1 MKKQFKEPLGSA
13 ASRTQRENGDR
24 YERWSKEK
32 EVERKK
38 GGLGEN
44 WDGGTMGDRCKR
56 KRRVTEERKIK
67 MRIEVRL
74 GQYDGVNHAA
84 VEICPLLDI
93 LQYCYKEAFL
103 L

>member
-44 WDGGTMGDRCKR
+44 WDGGQVQK
-56 KRRVTEERKIK
+56 EE
-67 MRIEVRL
+67 E
-74 GQYDGVNHAA
+74 
-84 VEICPLLDI
+84 E
-93 LQYCYKEAFL
+93 
-103 L
+103 